1 MMFSLPVDIFIKT
14 AAVASGVLFL
24 MLLIQLAFER
34 VFKFYTLIPEELRED
49 RGRIWLGFLFTIEII
64 LYAVAP
70 TFFYFWIY
78 AIVPFFSYRA
88 GIAVAMFLYFF
99 GTLPFAI
106 GLALRMKLPAGVL
119 TFSFFFNL
127 LKLTAC
133 WATIT
138 WMLNS

>member
-1 MMFSLPVDIFIKT
+1 MFSLPIGIFFKT
-14 AAVASGVLFL
+14 AAAASGVLFVII
-24 MLLIQLAFER
+24 LIQLACER
-34 VFKFYTLIPEELRED
+34 IFKFYSLIPEQLREE
-49 RGRIWLGFLFTIEII
+49 RGKVWLVFLFAIEII

-78 AIVPFFSYRA
+78 TLLPFFSYRA
-88 GIAVAMFLYFF
+88 GISVAMFLYFF

-106 GLALRMKLPAGVL
+106 GLALRMKLPGGVL

-138 WMLNS
+138 WLLNR